1 MTLIRRAS
9 APVTIG
15 IIGALLS
22 VAALTVTHA
31 GAGAAAAPATPAAV
45 DAAFQKLWDARSPA
59 EAGRFV
65 EAIVGTGVSYD
76 EALRRLKQGRSYTAQ
91 KPGRVMLTNRTEDK
105 VEHYYA
111 VTVPAA
117 YDPAKRYQVRF
128 HLHGGV
134 MGRSTNQPR
143 NSGDIGTLAG
153 AEQFYVIPYGWTKAP
168 WWSEDQVLNMRAIVD
183 SLKRTYNID
192 ENRVVVSGVSDGA
205 TGAYYLAM
213 RETTPYASFL
223 PLNGFIMVLANVD
236 TGIHDE
242 LYPNNLRNK
251 PLFVVNGGRDRLYPI
266 SAVEPY
272 VLHMKKTGVTIDY
285 HPQPLGEHNT
295 AWWPDVKESFE
306 TFAADHPRNPSPD
319 RLTWETA
326 NLKHNRAH
334 WLVIDKLGAQA
345 PSVNDA
351 RNLPD
356 VNEFSP
362 IDVMAVPLF
371 DRRKSSGRVDLVRSG
386 NSVAATTRGVA
397 AYTLL
402 VSPDAFDLAQPIKVT
417 SNGRVVFDARVQP
430 SVATLVKWAAHDND
444 RTMLYA
450 AEIPIKP
457 AR

>member
-1 MTLIRRAS
+1 MKLIRQAS
-9 APVTIG
+9 ATAV
-15 IIGALLS
+15 IGALLS
-22 VAALTVTHA
+22 LAMVPGAHAL
-31 GAGAAAAPATPAAV
+31 AGAAPAPATPAAV

-59 EAGRFV
+59 EAARAV
-65 EAIVGTGVSYD
+65 DAVLGTGISYD
-76 EALRRLKQGRSYTAQ
+76 EALSRLKQGRSYPAQ
-91 KPGRVMLTNRTEDK
+91 KTGVVMLTNHTEDK

-117 YDPAKRYQVRF
+117 YDPARRYQVRF
-128 HLHGGV
+128 QLHGGV

-143 NSGDIGTLAG
+143 NAGDIGALAG
-153 AEQFYVIPYGWTKAP
+153 AEQFYVIPYGWTEAP
-168 WWSEDQVLNMRAIVD
+168 WWSEDQVLNMSAIVD
-183 SLKRTYNID
+183 TLKRTYNID

-213 RETTPYASFL
+213 RETTPFASFL

-236 TGIHDE
+236 AGIHDQ

-272 VLHMKKTGVTIDY
+272 VLHMKKTGVAIDY

-295 AWWPDVKESFE
+295 AWWPDVKDSYEKLTS
-306 TFAADHPRNPSPD
+306 DHPRDPSPA
-319 RLTWETA
+319 RLTWETS

-345 PSVNDA
+345 SDVRNLSDVND
-351 RNLPD
+351 
-356 VNEFSP
+356 FSP
-362 IDVMAVPLF
+362 IEVMAIPLF
-371 DRRKSSGRVDLVRSG
+371 DRREPSGRVDLVRNG
-386 NSVAATTRGVA
+386 NAVEATTRGVA

-402 VSPDAFDLAQPIKVT
+402 VSPDAFDLTQPIKVT

-430 SVATLVKWAAHDND
+430 SVATLMKWAARDDD

-450 AEIPIKP
+450 AEIPIKL